1 MSTSTPSSPAASRAR
16 SIAAPMSSKSVPIPS
31 SMPPAGSRCALSPP
45 IAFAKSMTLAASA
58 ALCETTTIATT
69 GYSP

>member
-16 SIAAPMSSKSVPIPS
+16 STAAPMSSKSVPIPS